1 MAQFSYTARSGTGE
15 TRRGVLDAASL
26 TAARK
31 SLRDQGLFALTLA
44 AARESAIPGVL
55 SAPRGRKRRITTRDL
70 LMLTSQLAVMCRSG
84 VDLAE
89 ALRSVTL
96 NCQQPALREVL
107 NAVYRDVSEG
117 QSASAAM
124 KKHADVFGQAYVAS
138 LAAGEATGNMADVLS
153 RMRELL
159 HHQAKL
165 RSTVRNTLAYPVV
178 LLGLSAVVI
187 SAVIF
192 FVLPQFAGV
201 FETLEIQPPASTQ
214 FLLDISCEV
223 RSRGWLWFALAA
235 VVGGGLAHFLRSEG
249 GKRWRDQ
256 MLLNLAGTR
265 EVARLLLTGRTFRL
279 IGAMLQNGVPLL
291 ETLSLSRTGI
301 GNRCFADLLDQLQ
314 RDVIAGRGIGQSL
327 AASRYIPG
335 GAAEMVMTGERTGS
349 LGSVMEIVGQFYEE
363 DGEERLR
370 EAAKMLEPLII
381 IVMGAVVAFIVAS
394 VMLPMFEFS
403 QGH

>member
-15 TRRGVLDAASL
+15 TRRGVLVAASL

-44 AARESAIPGVL
+44 AAREAAIPGVL

-117 QSASAAM
+117 QSASAALN
-124 KKHADVFGQAYVAS
+124 KHADVFGQAYVAS
-138 LAAGEATGNMADVLS
+138 LAAGEATGNMADVPS

-223 RSRGWLWFALAA
+223 RSRGWLWFGLAA
-235 VVGGGLAHFLRSEG
+235 IIGGGLAHFLRCEC

-301 GNRCFADLLDQLQ
+301 GNRCFADLLAQLQ

-327 AASRYIPG
+327 AASRC
-335 GAAEMVMTGERTGS
+335 
-349 LGSVMEIVGQFYEE
+349 
-363 DGEERLR
+363 
-370 EAAKMLEPLII
+370 
-381 IVMGAVVAFIVAS
+381 
-394 VMLPMFEFS
+394 
-403 QGH
+403 

>member
-117 QSASAAM
+117 QSASAALN
-124 KKHADVFGQAYVAS
+124 KHADVFGQAYVAS

-223 RSRGWLWFALAA
+223 RSRGWLWFGLAA
-235 VVGGGLAHFLRSEG
+235 IIGGGLAHFLRSEG

-381 IVMGAVVAFIVAS
+381 IVMGAVVAYIVPS

-403 QGH
+403 QGQ